1 MFREQSAFLIMASIA
16 PSRKENYFRKLGDGL
31 YYPPIRGISS
41 IAAIAFV
48 TRLGGIADVANIIQ
62 LPASGV

>member
-1 MFREQSAFLIMASIA
+1 MFRGQSAFLIIASIA

-31 YYPPIRGISS
+31 YYPPIHGISS

-48 TRLGGIADVANIIQ
+48 TRLGGVADVANIIQ
-62 LPASGV
+62 LPASRV